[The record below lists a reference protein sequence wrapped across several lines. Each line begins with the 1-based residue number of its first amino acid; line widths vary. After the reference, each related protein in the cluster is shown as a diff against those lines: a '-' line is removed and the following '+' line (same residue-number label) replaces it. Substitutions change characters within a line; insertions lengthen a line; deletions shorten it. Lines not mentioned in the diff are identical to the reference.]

1 MSKNVLISG
10 ASGFVGTHLT
20 ELLLEKGYKV
30 IKLTRSLTGSSDDQ
44 VYWNPAKGEIELES
58 LQDLDAVVHLA
69 GENIVGRWTDH
80 KKAKIENSRVLGTK
94 LLSES
99 LAKLNKKPKVL
110 ISASAIGYYGNR
122 GDEILSEESTPG
134 EGFLADVSLKWENA
148 TEAANDAGIRV
159 INLRIGMVLGLDGG
173 ALEKMLLPFRI
184 GIGGKI
190 GEGKQYWSWIA
201 IDDLIGIIYYLLRNE
216 DLKGPVNAVAPNP
229 VTNSEFTFALGRV
242 LNRPTILPL
251 PAFAARVLLGEMA
264 DETML
269 SSARV
274 KPQKLLDS
282 GYKFKYPELQQ
293 TLNSILKTSK

>member
-1 MSKNVLISG
+1 
-10 ASGFVGTHLT
+10 
-20 ELLLEKGYKV
+20 
-30 IKLTRSLTGSSDDQ
+30 
-44 VYWNPAKGEIELES
+44 
-58 LQDLDAVVHLA
+58 
-69 GENIVGRWTDH
+69 
-80 KKAKIENSRVLGTK
+80 
-94 LLSES
+94 LS
-99 LAKLNKKPKVL
+99 
-110 ISASAIGYYGNR
+110 
-122 GDEILSEESTPG
+122 
-134 EGFLADVSLKWENA
+134 
-148 TEAANDAGIRV
+148 
-159 INLRIGMVLGLDGG
+159 
-173 ALEKMLLPFRI
+173 LPFRI

-229 VTNSEFTFALGRV
+229 VTNSEFTLALGRV

>member
-99 LAKLNKKPKVL
+99 LAKLNKKPKVSVGAVYKTS
-110 ISASAIGYYGNR
+110 INS
-122 GDEILSEESTPG
+122 
-134 EGFLADVSLKWENA
+134 
-148 TEAANDAGIRV
+148 RV
-159 INLRIGMVLGLDGG
+159 T
-173 ALEKMLLPFRI
+173 
-184 GIGGKI
+184 
-190 GEGKQYWSWIA
+190 S
-201 IDDLIGIIYYLLRNE
+201 
-216 DLKGPVNAVAPNP
+216 
-229 VTNSEFTFALGRV
+229 
-242 LNRPTILPL
+242 
-251 PAFAARVLLGEMA
+251 PAMPS
-264 DETML
+264 ML
-269 SSARV
+269 S
-274 KPQKLLDS
+274 LLNA
-282 GYKFKYPELQQ
+282 E
-293 TLNSILKTSK
+293 SIVGKSPAVPME